1 MEEHIIFEK
10 IDLIQKIIK
19 EKDVKKILTSEDLS
33 FYQTAIDYIKEKLN
47 NTIPSLVQESDL
59 TNASNEIESAVS
71 QLNTYVGNENTGHL
85 KNSKNSIISASNR
98 IKNLPTLIQDSKF
111 NFSSEII
118 NFKNSVSEKNSEFDE
133 ELENLKGQLSS
144 LDDEI
149 TDRMTEL
156 NSVKEELSE
165 KQKEI
170 EKLNTSF
177 EEQYESDR
185 TKYLEKLEE
194 QENSIKSNTDN
205 LVQYLEKKKTEA
217 SKIVNVIGNI
227 GATGNFQ
234 KIANDH
240 KKDAN
245 LWRFIA
251 ILFMA
256 GLSGLI
262 IWAIIGLGDSE
273 FDWTKSLI
281 RIIAAAALSYP
292 ATYASRESSKHRKL
306 ENFNR
311 KLELEL
317 ASIESFI
324 EILPEEKKQGIK
336 EKLAEKYFGS
346 TLDQFEDADLKSDKD
361 FSLQSIER
369 LFKAVKSLKE

>member
-1 MEEHIIFEK
+1 MLEK
-10 IDLIQKIIK
+10 IDLIQKTIK
-19 EKDVKKILTSEDLS
+19 EKDVKKILNSEGLS
-33 FYQTAIDYIKEKLN
+33 FYQTAIDYIKEKLK
-47 NTIPSLVQESDL
+47 NTIPSLVLESDL
-59 TNASNEIESAVS
+59 THVSKEIESAVS
-71 QLNTYVGNENTGHL
+71 QLNTYVGSENIGHL
-85 KNSKNSIISASNR
+85 KNSKNSMLSATNR
-98 IKNLPTLIQDSKF
+98 INNLPTIINDSKF

-118 NFKNSVSEKNSEFDE
+118 NFKNSVSEKNTEFNE
-133 ELENLKGQLSS
+133 ELDSLKTQLSN

-156 NSVKEELSE
+156 DSVKEELSD

-170 EKLNTSF
+170 ENLNTSF
-177 EEQYESDR
+177 EEQYKSDR
-185 TKYLEKLEE
+185 TEYLEKLEE
-194 QENSIKSNTDN
+194 QENRIKNDTDN
-205 LVQYLEKKKTEA
+205 LVKYLEKKKTEA

-240 KKDAN
+240 KTDAN

-292 ATYASRESSKHRKL
+292 ATYASRESSKHRRL

-317 ASIESFI
+317 SSIEAFI

-346 TLDQFEDADLKSDKD
+346 TLNQFEDADLKSDKD